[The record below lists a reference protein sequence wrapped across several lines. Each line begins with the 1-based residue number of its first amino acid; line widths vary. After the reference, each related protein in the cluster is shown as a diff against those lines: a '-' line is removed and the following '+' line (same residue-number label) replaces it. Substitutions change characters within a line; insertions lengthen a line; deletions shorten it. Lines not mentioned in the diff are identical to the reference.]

1 MKKALV
7 IGLGVSGKSAAHFLK
22 EKGYQVFTHDKD
34 PSKAIDY
41 PFLKDPGTDFDL
53 AILSPGIPQT
63 NPIVEN
69 LLHANVEVIG
79 EIELACRYI
88 KQPMIGITGSN
99 GKTTTTLLV
108 AHVLNELGIEAV
120 AMGNVG
126 IPLTS
131 LKNEKAVIVCE
142 LSSYQ
147 LETLKAKCLDQAAI
161 LNITPNHL
169 DRYKVMERYAQAKF
183 LIQNNL
189 KESGSL
195 LIHENILKE
204 FGTFIKS
211 KIRVFCSKEN
221 HNLENQD
228 AAYKL
233 CEPFG
238 IKREDF
244 DKAAKS
250 FVKPPHRIEYVT
262 DIKGI
267 KFYDDSK
274 GTSVHATLRA
284 VESMQG
290 QVILIAGGVDKGY
303 PYTDWIQPF
312 EKKVKKIIAI
322 GEAAPK
328 IENDLKGHIEVVR
341 VKTLEEATLIS
352 FKEASIGDNV
362 LLSPGCASTD
372 MFKDYSER
380 GQLFQKAVKG
390 IKERAV

>member
-1 MKKALV
+1 MKKAIVL
-7 IGLGVSGKSAAHFLK
+7 GLGVSGKSAAHFLK
-22 EKGYQVFTHDKD
+22 EKGYEVFTHDKD
-34 PSKAIDY
+34 PSKAIDF
-41 PFLKDPGTDFDL
+41 PFLSDPGTDFDL
-53 AILSPGIPQT
+53 AILSPGIPQA
-63 NPIVEN
+63 NPIVEKLN
-69 LLHANVEVIG
+69 NAGVEVIG

-108 AHVLNELGIEAV
+108 THVLNHLGIEAV

-131 LKNEKAVIVCE
+131 LKNERAVIVCE

-147 LETLKAKCLDQAAI
+147 LETLKAKCLNQAAI

-189 KESGSL
+189 KDEGSL
-195 LIHENILKE
+195 LVHENILKD
-204 FGTFIKS
+204 FGNYITS
-211 KIRVFCSKEN
+211 KIRVFCSREN

-228 AAYKL
+228 AAFKL

-244 DKAAKS
+244 DKAALS
-250 FVKPPHRIEYVT
+250 FQKPPHRIQYVT
-262 DIKGI
+262 DIKGV
-267 KFYDDSK
+267 KFFDDSK

-290 QVILIAGGVDKGY
+290 PVILIAGGVDKGY
-303 PYTDWIQPF
+303 PYTDWIIPF

-328 IENDLKGHIEVVR
+328 IEKDLKGRIDVMLA
-341 VKTLEEATLIS
+341 KTLEDATLIS
-352 FKEASIGDNV
+352 FQEALNGDNV

-380 GQLFQKAVKG
+380 GLSFQKAVRG
-390 IKERAV
+390 IKERVV

>member
-1 MKKALV
+1 MAKALV
-7 IGLGVSGKSAAHFLK
+7 IGLGISGKSAAHFLK
-22 EKGYQVFTHDKD
+22 EKGFDVFTTDRD
-34 PSKAIDY
+34 PSKAIEY
-41 PFLKDPGTDFDL
+41 PFLENPGVDFDL
-53 AILSPGIPQT
+53 AVLSPGVPPT
-63 NPIVEN
+63 NPIVEK
-69 LLHANVEVIG
+69 LVKANVEVIG

-108 AHVLNELGIEAV
+108 THVLNHCGIDAV

-147 LETLKAKCLDQAAI
+147 LETLQAKCLDQAAI

-169 DRYKVMERYAQAKF
+169 DRYKVMEKYAEAKF

-189 KESGSL
+189 KERGSL
-195 LIHENILKE
+195 LIHEHILKD
-204 FGTFIKS
+204 FGNRITAKL
-211 KIRVFCSKEN
+211 RVFCTREN
-221 HNLENQD
+221 HNLENMD
-228 AAYKL
+228 AAFKL
-233 CEPFG
+233 CETFG
-238 IKREDF
+238 ITREVF
-244 DKAAKS
+244 DQAAKS
-250 FVKPPHRIEYVT
+250 FQKPPHRIQYVT

-267 KFYDDSK
+267 KFFDDSK

-290 QVILIAGGVDKGY
+290 PVILIAGGVDKGY
-303 PYTDWIQPF
+303 PYTDWISPF
-312 EKKVKKIIAI
+312 KKKVKKIIAI

-328 IENDLKGHIEVVR
+328 IENDLKGHIEVML
-341 VKTLEEATLIS
+341 VKSLEEATAKS
-352 FKEASIGDNV
+352 FQEALDGDNV

-380 GQLFQKAVKG
+380 GLAFQKAVRG
-390 IKERAV
+390 IKERVV